1 MSDQP
6 ILSLS
11 NNNAE
16 LLACR
21 VLEKYGI
28 KTVNDLRQFISENN
42 GSWEELIGR
51 LKGMSPTRMKSVKE
65 MVKREGLLTTPYA

>member
-42 GSWEELIGR
+42 AGWEELISR
-51 LKGMSPTRMKSVKE
+51 LQGMSPTRMKYVRE